1 MASDFFKIIFKKII
15 LLILPA
21 ILLSGDSQKRMDKF
35 VYNYFLL
42 AQSRAESSPLTWQ
55 DLREGYLRNFT
66 VRNTDVILDSLDQKK
81 LSSYHAGL
89 RHFQKIDSLGIEIKS
104 GKDYKHII
112 TDKKKPNY
120 NINYF
125 SSSKE

>member
-42 AQSRAESSPLTWQ
+42 AQSRAEYSPLTWQ
-55 DLREGYLRNFT
+55 DLREGYLRSFT
-66 VRNTDVILDSLDQKK
+66 VRNTDVILDSLDQRK
-81 LSSYHAGL
+81 LSSYYAGL
-89 RHFQKIDSLGIEIKS
+89 RHFQKIDSLRMEIKS
-104 GKDYKHII
+104 GKNYKHII

>member
-1 MASDFFKIIFKKII
+1 MASDSFKIIFKKII
-15 LLILPA
+15 LLIFPTIMFSA
-21 ILLSGDSQKRMDKF
+21 DSQKMMDKF

-42 AQSRAESSPLTWQ
+42 AQSKAESSPLTWQ

-66 VRNTDVILDSLDQKK
+66 VRNTDVILDSLDQRK
-81 LSSYHAGL
+81 LSSYHAGV
-89 RHFQKIDSLGIEIKS
+89 RHFQKIDSLRIEIKS
-104 GKDYKHII
+104 GKNYKHII